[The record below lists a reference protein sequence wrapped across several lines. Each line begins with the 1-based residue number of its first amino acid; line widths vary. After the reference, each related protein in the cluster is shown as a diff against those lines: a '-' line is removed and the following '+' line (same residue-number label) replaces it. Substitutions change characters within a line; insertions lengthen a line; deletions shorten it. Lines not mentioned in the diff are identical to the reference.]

1 MQLEKVCMRL
11 VNSMRVKKILASALM
26 TGAMLSTMVAPAM
39 AATITMDGTGSE
51 FKAYKLMNLSTSIK
65 STCTHLDEETG
76 ALKEGAKHTDDCYA
90 YRYEVNSKYADALR
104 AVALS
109 DWDKNSD
116 GVYSDAELL
125 DGLRALKGNAAGMRD
140 FADDLY
146 EQQIKGKLDADA
158 TATGKTFT
166 GADQG
171 YYLIEESV
179 LDEAGNPD
187 AKSLVMLDTLGQED
201 ITVPLK
207 EGVPTLT
214 KKIKLED
221 GTLVDAVDA
230 AYGDTVT
237 FQLTV
242 GMPDNIE
249 DTRNGMKFTVHDNA
263 EGLDLSATT
272 VSVTKVSGETSEA
285 FTGGTYALAGE
296 DATDECEMHY
306 DFTVTRDMGVKAGD
320 TFVIEY
326 TGKLNKGMQS
336 VKTGNTNDAYLEFTA
351 DPYNLDGD
359 KDTTPLDK
367 VTVLTYKMTVN
378 KKDEEG
384 AALKGAQFQLFKKGA
399 DGEYAATAL
408 ENDVNVVSTVDGEVT
423 FNFAGLDA
431 GSYKLVESTVPAG
444 YNKADDFEFTIEA
457 EYSTDSAEPVLT
469 SFKVLDAEGNEIDAA
484 KVAVSEDGTLST
496 DVINTTGI
504 KLPSTGGAGVY
515 ALYIGGALLLVGAGV
530 AMVVL
535 NSKKN
540 KKNTNEE

>member
-1 MQLEKVCMRL
+1 
-11 VNSMRVKKILASALM
+11 M
-26 TGAMLSTMVAPAM
+26 TGVILSSMVVPTM

-51 FKAYKLMNLSTSIK
+51 FKAYKLMNLSTSLK
-65 STCTHLDEETG
+65 STCTHLDETG
-76 ALKEGAKHTDDCYA
+76 ALKDGEKHDDTCYA
-90 YRYEVNSKYADALR
+90 YRYEVNTKYADALK
-104 AVALS
+104 AVAKS
-109 DWDKNSD
+109 DWDKNTD
-116 GVYSDAELL
+116 GAYSDAELL
-125 DGLRALKGNAAGMRD
+125 DGIKSLDAAGMRD

-146 EQQIKGKLDADA
+146 EQQIKGKLEADV
-158 TATGKTFT
+158 TATGKTFAD
-166 GADQG
+166 ADQG
-171 YYLIEESV
+171 YYLIEESTI
-179 LDEAGNPD
+179 DEAGNPD
-187 AKSLVMLDTLGQED
+187 AKSLVMLDTLGQEN
-201 ITVPLK
+201 ISVPLK

-214 KKIKLED
+214 KKIKLDD

-249 DTRNGMKFTVHDNA
+249 NTRNGMKFTVHDNA
-263 EGLDLSATT
+263 EGLDLSDTS
-272 VSVTKVSGETSEA
+272 VSVVKKSGETSTA
-285 FTGGTYALAGE
+285 FTDGTVTVA
-296 DATDECEMHY
+296 DADGCELHY
-306 DFTVTRDMGVKAGD
+306 DFAVTKDMAVKSTD

-326 TGKLNKGMQS
+326 TGKLNKNMES
-336 VKTGNTNDAYLEFTA
+336 VKTGNTNDAHLEFTA
-351 DPYNLDGD
+351 DPYNTTDGV

-378 KKDEEG
+378 KKDEAG

-399 DGEYAATAL
+399 DGEYSTIAL
-408 ENDVNVVSTVDGEVT
+408 ENDVNVVSTVDDEVT

-431 GSYKLVESTVPAG
+431 GSYKLVESTVPDG

-457 EYSTDSAEPVLT
+457 EYDTDSAEPALT
-469 SFKVLDAEGNEIDAA
+469 SFKVLDAEGNEMASE
-484 KVAVSEDGTLST
+484 KVAISEDGTLST

-530 AMVVL
+530 AMVIL